1 MYKRQGVIGD
11 GFVAGPSTDL
21 ENTVALTSVYD
32 QAAKSSGKD
41 PVLCLMRD
49 SWVSRTRAEAERV
62 YGPEVIDAYKYYW
75 RNGLNEFR
83 QYTAEGEI
91 NIDNMAP
98 DRLIIGEPQEV
109 VEDFHRWKEATSADY
124 FLLRLRHAHSGGPS
138 HERILEAI
146 QLFGEEVIPHCQ

>member
-1 MYKRQGVIGD
+1 
-11 GFVAGPSTDL
+11 
-21 ENTVALTSVYD
+21 
-32 QAAKSSGKD
+32 
-41 PVLCLMRD
+41 
-49 SWVSRTRAEAERV
+49 
-62 YGPEVIDAYKYYW
+62 
-75 RNGLNEFR
+75 
-83 QYTAEGEI
+83 
-91 NIDNMAP
+91 MAP